1 MHVSELSETQPVV
14 MHDVPASRACGP
26 VSHFPKLCPKTE
38 SVEPPVAGSVLLD
51 RDVTVGGR
59 YRTDRSSL
67 NARSSGANSFSVPAT
82 VICTVRKSPV
92 PGERTQVMAVSEV
105 HDTVWHA
112 VLKASEPS
120 YDAFRLAECRT
131 LFALGGSPGLPQPVE
146 LHSSRSA
153 SKLHRVV
160 HWNVPNISPRNVA
173 VVPPLVGLA
182 AREIDDT
189 LGASNVKALGSTS
202 TCPPLKSSMATMM
215 GCPNPRP
222 GATLHTMLLEDRHV
236 SVTHS
241 VARTLAPI
249 APSVLQQYGSPS
261 RQPVH
266 CEGWLAVRSQI

>member
-1 MHVSELSETQPVV
+1 
-14 MHDVPASRACGP
+14 
-26 VSHFPKLCPKTE
+26 
-38 SVEPPVAGSVLLD
+38 
-51 RDVTVGGR
+51 
-59 YRTDRSSL
+59 
-67 NARSSGANSFSVPAT
+67 
-82 VICTVRKSPV
+82 
-92 PGERTQVMAVSEV
+92 MAVSEV

-131 LFALGGSPGLPQPVE
+131 LFALGGSPANASMSATHRSSRARHYITHCVAIGHEPLPGLPQPVE

-202 TCPPLKSSMATMM
+202 TCPRATDSQCVSHMLPPLQHSFAAATAQIKHRQI
-215 GCPNPRP
+215 P
-222 GATLHTMLLEDRHV
+222 
-236 SVTHS
+236 
-241 VARTLAPI
+241 ARL
-249 APSVLQQYGSPS
+249 
-261 RQPVH
+261 
-266 CEGWLAVRSQI
+266 